1 MSAEAAETVSPG
13 QVQVV
18 DEARLGWS
26 VLRLAWPV
34 IIQQASLT
42 MVQLV
47 DTALVG
53 HLGEDAL
60 AGVRL
65 GSQIFWFSQGG
76 MFAVSIGTIAVIARN
91 VGAGQVSLASMTLR
105 NALFMAIVWG
115 VAVALGWWF
124 LADWSLGL
132 MSAEAGAKHQGAVY
146 MRAAAVGVPLVS
158 VLFAGSAALQG
169 AGDTRSPMVIAILA
183 NLANLLVAVLLING
197 LGPFPRLNVLGS
209 GAGFASAGIVGA
221 ALVLAVLASGRRV
234 IRWAPGQAFKL
245 DGGESKRILN
255 VGVPAGLEQT
265 QFSFA
270 FLIYTRIVASL
281 GTTALAAHGVT
292 IALQNL
298 TYGLGLGLSVAA
310 SSLVGQSLGAQRP
323 DLAERSAY
331 TTLRFTLILMV
342 GMGII
347 LMALGNRIMDVF
359 VGGAEADAVIDIGS
373 RLLFIFAF
381 AMPGLAVSLALGGG
395 LRGAGDTRAVLV
407 IMAICTW
414 VLRLV
419 PAYLLA
425 IPLGLGVPGAWA
437 ASVFDINSRGL
448 LIWLRFKQ
456 GSWKH
461 IKV

>member
-13 QVQVV
+13 QVHVL

-34 IIQQASLT
+34 IIQQVSLT
-42 MVQLV
+42 TVQLV

-76 MFAVSIGTIAVIARN
+76 MFAVSIGTIAVVARN
-91 VGAGQVSLASMTLR
+91 VGAGQVGLASMTLR
-105 NALFMAIVWG
+105 NALFMAMVWG

-124 LADWSLGL
+124 LADWSLG
-132 MSAEAGAKHQGAVY
+132 MMGAEAGAQHQGAVY
-146 MRAAAVGVPLVS
+146 MRAAAVGLPLVS
-158 VLFAGSAALQG
+158 VLFVGSAALQG

-183 NLANLLVAVLLING
+183 NLANLIVAVLLING

-221 ALVLAVLASGRRV
+221 VLVLAVLASGRR
-234 IRWAPGQAFKL
+234 IIHWPPGQAFEL

-255 VGVPAGLEQT
+255 VGIPAGLEQT

-323 DLAERSAY
+323 DLAQRSAY
-331 TTLRFTLILMV
+331 TTLRFTLLLMV

-347 LMALGNRIMDVF
+347 LMALGNRIMDAF
-359 VGGAEADAVIDIGS
+359 VGGAEAGAVIDLGG

-381 AMPGLAVSLALGGG
+381 AMPGLAVSLALGGS
-395 LRGAGDTRAVLV
+395 LRGAGDTRSVLV

-414 VLRLV
+414 ILRLL

-437 ASVFDINSRGL
+437 ASVLDINSRGL